1 MIKAEFVYEV
11 LLTYDIDTAHTTEVR
26 KLLIEKYGFHE
37 IIKVSTDGK
46 SLIDYKLPASSL
58 YHPHSSTDSV
68 AEVFKNVCTNLG
80 VLSLSCI
87 ATKCGEGRAI
97 VIDK

>member
-11 LLTYDIDTAHTTEVR
+11 LLTYDIDTAHTSEVR
-26 KLLIEKYGFHE
+26 KILTEKYGFQE
-37 IIKVSTDGK
+37 IIKVSADGK
-46 SLIDYKLPASSL
+46 SIIDYKLPESSL

-68 AEVFKNVCTNLG
+68 AEIFKKVCTDLG

-87 ATKCGEGRAI
+87 ATKCDDVRAI
-97 VIDK
+97 VK